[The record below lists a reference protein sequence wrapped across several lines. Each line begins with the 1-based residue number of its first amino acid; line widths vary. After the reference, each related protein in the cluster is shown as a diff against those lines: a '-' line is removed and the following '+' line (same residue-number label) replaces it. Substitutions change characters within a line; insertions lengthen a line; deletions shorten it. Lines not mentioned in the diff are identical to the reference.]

1 MRNHSDKSLA
11 ILFVI
16 IDNIAQIWSFRY
28 QKQWFQC
35 PGTQVYSL
43 STYTC
48 VDACEA
54 SEVKISST
62 KIHGLT
68 VCRPPEYYVN
78 PLSTEILELGTK
90 LYPYKDINLVYI
102 ELFNFLKNLDITV
115 RVNLLDDMD
124 YVLYHEFAT
133 FYNMKEVIFQK
144 YTISRDYT
152 SGKSLAI
159 MLYRF

>member
-1 MRNHSDKSLA
+1 M
-11 ILFVI
+11 
-16 IDNIAQIWSFRY
+16 
-28 QKQWFQC
+28 
-35 PGTQVYSL
+35 YSL